1 MKRVVAIWLLLLC
14 CLPFA
19 SCQKKAEE
27 VVEITPATVDI
38 LSIGKGDCIII
49 RTGSKTVMIDA
60 GEKDDF
66 YRIRTFLASIGCEH
80 IDTLILTHPD
90 KDHIGGAKSVISEYG
105 VKTVIESH
113 IASDT
118 AEYAAYHA
126 LLSELGKE
134 AMAPTENYSFT
145 YDSCRFEV
153 DVPKKT
159 KYKDK
164 EDNNSSLI
172 VSMKCGENN
181 LLFCGDAV
189 EMRLAEW
196 ISAKQSSYDF
206 VKLPYHGNYLLN
218 YESFLEVAKPTYAAI
233 TCSDKNPPQQ
243 ETLSLL
249 AQKGVAVYQTRYG
262 RIRIQTDGTVVRVLE
277 GKTSK

>member
-1 MKRVVAIWLLLLC
+1 MKRAVAVLLLLLC
-14 CLPFA
+14 CWPFA
-19 SCQKKAEE
+19 SCQKEAEDE
-27 VVEITPATVDI
+27 TEIIPATVDI
-38 LSIGKGDCIII
+38 LSVGKGDCIVI

-60 GEKDDF
+60 GKEEDF
-66 YRIRTFLASIGCEH
+66 YRIRTFLASVGCEH

-90 KDHIGGAKSVISEYG
+90 KDHIGGAKSVTAEYG
-105 VKTVIESH
+105 VDTVIETH
-113 IASDT
+113 IVSNT
-118 AEYAAYHA
+118 AEYTAYHA
-126 LLSELGKE
+126 LLSELGIQVL
-134 AMAPTENYSFT
+134 APTENYSFT
-145 YDSCRFEV
+145 YDSCHFEV

-164 EDNNSSLI
+164 QDNNSSLI

-181 LLFCGDAV
+181 LLFCGDAM

-262 RIRIQTDGTVVRVLE
+262 RIRILANGTEISVKQ
-277 GKTSK
+277 G

>member
-1 MKRVVAIWLLLLC
+1 MIKRITVLLVLLVC
-14 CLPFA
+14 FFA
-19 SCQKKAEE
+19 LFACQNEE
-27 VVEITPATVDI
+27 QGEVIPATVDI
-38 LSIGKGDCIII
+38 LSVGKGDCIII

-60 GEKDDF
+60 GKEEDF
-66 YRIRTFLASIGCEH
+66 YRIRTFLASIGCEN

-126 LLSELGKE
+126 LLSELGIE

-172 VSMKCGENN
+172 VAMKCGENN
-181 LLFCGDAV
+181 LLFCGDAM

-196 ISAKQSSYDF
+196 LSEEQPSYDF
-206 VKLPYHGNYLLN
+206 VKLPYHGNYILN
-218 YESFLEVAKPTYAAI
+218 YTAFLEAVKPTHAVI
-233 TCSDKNPPQQ
+233 TCSDKNPPEQK
-243 ETLSLL
+243 TLSLL
-249 AQKGVAVYQTRYG
+249 SQKGIEVYQSRYG
-262 RIRIQTDGTVVRVLE
+262 RIRIQINGTELLVCQ
-277 GKTSK
+277 G